1 MNENKKSCI
10 CAVLHNHA
18 SNIIADAA
26 LWRHYEEH
34 EEWARE
40 MLVSN
45 LRYVV
50 AAAAFLGVTTK
61 NVNDEMEYLVSW
73 FNEKEGRAND

>member
-1 MNENKKSCI
+1 MNENKKSCL

-18 SNIIADAA
+18 SNIIGDSA
-26 LWRHYEEH
+26 LWRHYEEQ
-34 EEWARE
+34 EEWSRE

-45 LRYVV
+45 LRYIV

-61 NVNDEMEYLVSW
+61 NVKKEIEYLVSF
-73 FNEKEGRAND
+73 FNDKEGRAND

>member
-1 MNENKKSCI
+1 MNENKKNCI
-10 CAVLHNHA
+10 YAVLNNHA

-26 LWRHYEEH
+26 LWRHYEEQ

-61 NVNDEMEYLVSW
+61 NVKDEMGYLVSW
-73 FNEKEGRAND
+73 FNKKEGRAND

>member
-18 SNIIADAA
+18 SEIIADAA
-26 LWRHYEEH
+26 LWRHYEES
-34 EEWARE
+34 EEWARK
-40 MLVSN
+40 MLVYN
-45 LRYVV
+45 LRHVV

-61 NVNDEMEYLVSW
+61 NVKDEMESLVSF

>member
-18 SNIIADAA
+18 SEIIATAA

-34 EEWARE
+34 EKWARQN
-40 MLVSN
+40 LVSN

-61 NVNDEMEYLVSW
+61 NVKEEMEYLVNF

>member
-10 CAVLHNHA
+10 CAVLHSRA
-18 SNIIADAA
+18 SSIIANSA
-26 LWRHYEEH
+26 LWCHYEEH
-34 EEWARE
+34 EEWARK

-61 NVNDEMEYLVSW
+61 NVKDEMEYLVSW

>member
-18 SNIIADAA
+18 SNIIKDSA
-26 LWRHYEEH
+26 LWRHYEKQ

-40 MLVSN
+40 MLVSD
-45 LRYVV
+45 LRYIV

-61 NVNDEMEYLVSW
+61 NVKDEMGYLVSF

>member
-1 MNENKKSCI
+1 MNGNKKSCI

-18 SNIIADAA
+18 SEIIADAA

-34 EEWARE
+34 EKWARST
-40 MLVSN
+40 LITN
-45 LRYVV
+45 LRYIV

-61 NVNDEMEYLVSW
+61 NVKDEMEYLVSF
-73 FNEKEGRAND
+73 FNEEGRPRK